1 MKTIFRWYG
10 IAMFAVLFLLPSGPI
25 SAGQSVQPACGDR
38 AKVLTNL
45 AAKYSESPVAVGV
58 TANGGLIELLSAPD
72 GRTWTILFTRPDQV
86 TCLVASGE
94 SWQELTPQTTG
105 PKA

>member
-1 MKTIFRWYG
+1 MKKYLG
-10 IAMFAVLFLLPSGPI
+10 IAYAAVLFLLPSGHI
-25 SAGQSVQPACGDR
+25 FAGQSVEPVCGVR
-38 AKVLTNL
+38 AKVLAAL
-45 AAKYSESPVAVGV
+45 SAKYSESPVAVGV

-72 GRTWTILFTRPDQV
+72 GRTWTILYSTPNGK

-94 SWQELTPQTTG
+94 SWQEITPETTG

>member
-1 MKTIFRWYG
+1 MKKYLG
-10 IAMFAVLFLLPSGPI
+10 IAWAAVLFLLQSGPT
-25 SAGQSVQPACGDR
+25 SAGQSVEPVCGVR
-38 AKVLTNL
+38 ANVLTSL

-72 GRTWTILFTRPDQV
+72 GKTWTILYTQPNQV

-94 SWQELTPQTTG
+94 SWQEITPRTTE

>member
-1 MKTIFRWYG
+1 MRSLKLIYG
-10 IAMFAVLFLLPSGPI
+10 IAMFAVLFLLPSGHI

-38 AKVLTNL
+38 AKVLSGL
-45 AAKYSESPVAVGV
+45 SAEYSESPVALGV
-58 TANGGLIELLSAPD
+58 TASGGLIELLSAPD
-72 GRTWTILFTRPDQV
+72 GKTWTILYTRPDQV

-94 SWQELTPQTTG
+94 SWQEITPETTG

>member
-1 MKTIFRWYG
+1 MKKHIG

-25 SAGQSVQPACGDR
+25 SAGQSVEPVCGDR
-38 AKVLTNL
+38 AKVLTSL

-58 TANGGLIELLSAPD
+58 TASGGLIEVLSSPD
-72 GRTWTILFTRPDQV
+72 GRTWTILYSTPDGRS
-86 TCLVASGE
+86 CLVASGE
-94 SWQELTPQTTG
+94 SWQEIKPQTTG